1 MDKENKL
8 RLNVYQR
15 KNKLHKYTIQ
25 HNCWIQE
32 QLKEGQPYVEAQV
45 AIRILKDWRR
55 KCIPKA
61 KISEVIEFLII
72 NYCKANRNSDS
83 YDIVRSIV

>member
-1 MDKENKL
+1 MDKENNL
-8 RLNVYQR
+8 RLNVFQR
-15 KNKLHKYTIQ
+15 NNKIHNNTIQ
-25 HNCWIQE
+25 HYEWLQE
-32 QLKEGQPYVEAQV
+32 QLKEGQLYVETQD

-55 KCIPKA
+55 KCIPNA